1 MQVMNNINTM
11 NQLEKKLD
19 ESAQSIAKLS
29 VTNNNPVTGVDT
41 ESESVDL
48 VQEMTEQVGIPLS
61 YTANAQVIT
70 TQDSM
75 SRTILDIL
83 V

>member
-1 MQVMNNINTM
+1 MQVTNNVNTM

-19 ESAQSIAKLS
+19 ESAQSIAKLNVS
-29 VTNNNPVTGVDT
+29 NNNPVTSVDKGKK
-41 ESESVDL
+41 SVDL
-48 VQEMTEQVGIPLS
+48 VQEITEQIGIPLS

-75 SRTILDIL
+75 SRTILDI
-83 V
+83 VV